1 MCFDAK
7 VLAPAAAGDDTCD
20 GSAPVGLLGG
30 EEIVRATTEPE
41 VRGVVA
47 AALAAGIDVVVLE
60 PGAAF
65 AAGAIG
71 AVPGA
76 AQAIALDDGAPD
88 TVREVAG
95 R

>member
-7 VLAPAAAGDDTCD
+7 VLAPAAAGDDLGD
-20 GSAPVGLLGG
+20 GSTPVRLLGG
-30 EEIVRATTEPE
+30 EEIVGVTADLD

-76 AQAIALDDGAPD
+76 AQAVALDDGAPD
-88 TVREVAG
+88 TVRQAAG
-95 R
+95 W